1 MRKTGSRQS
10 RGWIRTRRARDHM
23 QARAQ
28 VIQRAPRGSPQHLT
42 LTRWPGGLLFHDLGS
57 PSASEPTATAPSRD
71 SRPKGPRAAPVLR
84 FLLTQ
89 SEYSGV
95 FRERQRRRSGA
106 VESRTGNLVST
117 RIDTPC
123 LHVHETYCAL
133 GRSGWAPIFARGPY
147 SNQRAWLKAARNKK
161 YTRECVLCVPG
172 CLFRHASR
180 CTVCASGS
188 QQWQR
193 SSAPQRR
200 AAQRYVAVHSYPDVH
215 RIVAAAVQPGPGSSG
230 DIPISFFPR

>member
-10 RGWIRTRRARDHM
+10 RRWIRTRRARDHM
-23 QARAQ
+23 QARAKL
-28 VIQRAPRGSPQHLT
+28 IQRAPRGSPQHLT

-123 LHVHETYCAL
+123 LHVHETFCAL
-133 GRSGWAPIFARGPY
+133 RSRDGRPSSHEDRIRISVRGRKPHGT
-147 SNQRAWLKAARNKK
+147 LEI
-161 YTRECVLCVPG
+161 YTGMRP
-172 CLFRHASR
+172 
-180 CTVCASGS
+180 VCAGKPV
-188 QQWQR
+188 
-193 SSAPQRR
+193 SARL
-200 AAQRYVAVHSYPDVH
+200 
-215 RIVAAAVQPGPGSSG
+215 
-230 DIPISFFPR
+230 